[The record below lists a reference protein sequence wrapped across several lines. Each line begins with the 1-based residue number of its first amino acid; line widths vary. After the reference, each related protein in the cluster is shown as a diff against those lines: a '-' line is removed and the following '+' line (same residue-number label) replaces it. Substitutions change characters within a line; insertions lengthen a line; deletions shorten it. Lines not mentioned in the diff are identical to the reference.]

1 MEPTAVALTDSQPR
15 KGAETIT
22 GEHLVHGAI
31 DTAITFLL
39 AAGVGVEFTGVI
51 PGAQTVP
58 TWKLRAI
65 IQIEAVV
72 AHLVQARPSLAVTKF
87 EVRAVLIDRGIS
99 SGIIKSIAIIDS
111 ELSVPSLIKV
121 IPETHT
127 QTRHVKGRAGI

>member
-1 MEPTAVALTDSQPR
+1 M
-15 KGAETIT
+15 
-22 GEHLVHGAI
+22 
-31 DTAITFLL
+31 
-39 AAGVGVEFTGVI
+39 I

-65 IQIEAVV
+65 IHIEAVV

-99 SGIIKSIAIIDS
+99 SGIIEGIAIIDS
-111 ELSVPSLIKV
+111 ELRVPSLIKV
-121 IPETHT
+121 IPNTQT